1 MLANSTKQNLNSSL
15 LKKITLDRR
24 SPSEDIHPLSLII
37 MDISSFI
44 TNEGEYDNKQKI
56 ISSAIT
62 KKLNYNTRKTDIKTC
77 IHKSKYA
84 LFLPN
89 TLESGAHTLSDRI
102 YDNIKKILNEHNLV
116 FQKNSHIIFQISTYL
131 KTSQGKGELEVF
143 NEQYRKQLI

>member
-1 MLANSTKQNLNSSL
+1 MLSKNTQQNLNSSL

-24 SPSEDIHPLSLII
+24 SPSDDIHPLSLII

-102 YDNIKKILNEHNLV
+102 YDNIKNILNEHNLV

-131 KTSQGKGELEVF
+131 KISQGKGELEVF